1 MTESMFKYL
10 LSSVVFSLVGIV
22 ILIVCFVIIEKLT
35 PENLWKKILVENNTA
50 LAILGGAFMIAI
62 SIIIASAIH
71 G

>member
-1 MTESMFKYL
+1 MQDTMLKYL
-10 LSSVVFSLVGIV
+10 LSSVIYSVVGIV
-22 ILIVCFVIIEKLT
+22 ILFVCFIIIEKIT

-50 LAILGGAFMIAI
+50 LAIMGGAFMIAI